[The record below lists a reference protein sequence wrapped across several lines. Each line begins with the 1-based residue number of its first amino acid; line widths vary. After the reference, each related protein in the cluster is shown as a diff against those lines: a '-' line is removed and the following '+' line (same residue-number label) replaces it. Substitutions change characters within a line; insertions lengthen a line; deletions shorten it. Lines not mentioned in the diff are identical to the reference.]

1 MKFNQSEI
9 SDIIQLA
16 WDDQTDFSHIT
27 KIYEINEGDVKKIMK
42 NNIKRKS
49 YEIWRKRISEFTFV
63 KKKSLNLYDLKSN
76 YFINNYFKKKSTYSF
91 PKIIYPYS
99 PV

>member
-49 YEIWRKRISEFTFV
+49 YKIWRKRISQLSAQKTQ
-63 KKKSLNLYDLKSN
+63 LKG
-76 YFINNYFKKKSTYSF
+76 KTH
-91 PKIIYPYS
+91 
-99 PV
+99 V

>member
-42 NNIKRKS
+42 SNIKRKS
-49 YEIWRKRISEFTFV
+49 YEIWRKRICQRSAQKTQ
-63 KKKSLNLYDLKSN
+63 LKG
-76 YFINNYFKKKSTYSF
+76 KTH
-91 PKIIYPYS
+91 
-99 PV
+99 V

>member
-1 MKFNQSEI
+1 MKFNQTQI
-9 SDIIQLA
+9 GDIIQMA

-49 YEIWRKRISEFTFV
+49 YEIWRKRINQRSAQRTQ
-63 KKKSLNLYDLKSN
+63 LKGKMN
-76 YFINNYFKKKSTYSF
+76 
-91 PKIIYPYS
+91 
-99 PV
+99 V

>member
-27 KIYEINEGDVKKIMK
+27 RIYEINEDDVKKIMK
-42 NNIKRKS
+42 SNIKRKS
-49 YEIWRKRISEFTFV
+49 YEIWRKRISQRSAQKTQ
-63 KKKSLNLYDLKSN
+63 LKG
-76 YFINNYFKKKSTYSF
+76 KTH
-91 PKIIYPYS
+91 
-99 PV
+99 V

>member
-16 WDDQTDFSHIT
+16 WDDQTDFNHIT

-42 NNIKRKS
+42 SNIKRKS
-49 YEIWRKRISEFTFV
+49 YEIWRKRISQRSAQKTQ
-63 KKKSLNLYDLKSN
+63 LKG
-76 YFINNYFKKKSTYSF
+76 KTH
-91 PKIIYPYS
+91 
-99 PV
+99 V

>member
-42 NNIKRKS
+42 KNIKRKS
-49 YEIWRKRISEFTFV
+49 YEIWRKRIAQRSAQKTQ
-63 KKKSLNLYDLKSN
+63 LKGN
-76 YFINNYFKKKSTYSF
+76 TN
-91 PKIIYPYS
+91 
-99 PV
+99 V

>member
-49 YEIWRKRISEFTFV
+49 YEIWRKRIS
-63 KKKSLNLYDLKSN
+63 
-76 YFINNYFKKKSTYSF
+76 
-91 PKIIYPYS
+91 
-99 PV
+99 

>member
-16 WDDQTDFSHIT
+16 WDDQTDFRHIT

-42 NNIKRKS
+42 SNIKRKS
-49 YEIWRKRISEFTFV
+49 YEIWRKRISQRSAQKTQ
-63 KKKSLNLYDLKSN
+63 LKG
-76 YFINNYFKKKSTYSF
+76 KTH
-91 PKIIYPYS
+91 
-99 PV
+99 V

>member
-49 YEIWRKRISEFTFV
+49 YEIWRKRISQLSAQKTQ
-63 KKKSLNLYDLKSN
+63 LKG
-76 YFINNYFKKKSTYSF
+76 KAH
-91 PKIIYPYS
+91 
-99 PV
+99 V

>member
-42 NNIKRKS
+42 KNIKPKS
-49 YEIWRKRISEFTFV
+49 YEIWRKRISQRSTQ
-63 KKKSLNLYDLKSN
+63 KTQLKG
-76 YFINNYFKKKSTYSF
+76 KTY
-91 PKIIYPYS
+91 
-99 PV
+99 V

>member
-42 NNIKRKS
+42 KNIKRKS
-49 YEIWRKRISEFTFV
+49 YEIWRKRIAQRSAQKTQ
-63 KKKSLNLYDLKSN
+63 LKGRVN
-76 YFINNYFKKKSTYSF
+76 
-91 PKIIYPYS
+91 
-99 PV
+99 V